1 MAADYLSKGLLERAS
16 AEISRAM
23 TRGGDRGEGLALLGD
38 VFTRQ
43 GLFGEALERYREAR
57 GMNGHVPSRALLGET
72 RALLVLGRTAEAAV
86 VAEELLAID
95 GTSVE
100 ALLLAATARAD
111 NGDPAGALEHLDK
124 ARRLAPA
131 RPDVLQKIGDVAR
144 AVGDIEGAIV
154 AYRDAID
161 LDRGFAV
168 VRYEL
173 ARLVA
178 ARGQPKEAEEHLLAA
193 LDAVPTYVEAT
204 LELASVR
211 RQFGRAKEAL
221 APLVELLK
229 RDPYN
234 LDALLAL
241 GETLLALERQDD
253 ARTAFDRILRFD
265 PDHAG
270 ALYYQGVLLAERHR
284 YRDAIAK
291 WQRVVDVEPASEFAR
306 RARRDARTAADLQRI
321 FRSREEVA

>member
-1 MAADYLSKGLLERAS
+1 
-16 AEISRAM
+16 
-23 TRGGDRGEGLALLGD
+23 
-38 VFTRQ
+38 
-43 GLFGEALERYREAR
+43 
-57 GMNGHVPSRALLGET
+57 
-72 RALLVLGRTAEAAV
+72 LLVLGRAAEARV
-86 VAEELLAID
+86 VAEELLAVD

-100 ALLLAATARAD
+100 GLLLAASARAD
-111 NGDPAGALEHLDK
+111 EGDPAGALDHLDK

-144 AVGDIEGAIV
+144 AVGDVEGAIS

-161 LDRGFAV
+161 LDRDFAV
-168 VRYEL
+168 VRFEL

-178 ARGQPKEAEEHLLAA
+178 ERGQAKEAEEHLLAA
-193 LDAVPTYVEAT
+193 LEAVPTYVEAT
-204 LELASVR
+204 LELAAVR
-211 RQFGRAKEAL
+211 RNFGRAKEAL
-221 APLVELLK
+221 TPLVDLLK

-241 GETLLALERQDD
+241 GETLLALERRDD
-253 ARTAFDRILRFD
+253 ARTAFERIVRFD

-270 ALYYQGVLLAERHR
+270 ALYYQGVLLAEQHR
-284 YRDAIAK
+284 YRDAIGR